1 MLHAKLSPSGAARR
15 VVCPGSRALEE
26 RYPETNESQ
35 YAREGHAAHWVASS
49 RLKRENIDMI
59 APNGERV
66 TDEMIDGAQMFYES
80 VSEVQVALGFPLL
93 HVELPLD
100 ISNVHP
106 DCWGTPDVWLIKDGE
121 LHLWDYKFGH
131 GYVEVFENWQLLE
144 YAAGVARTHTINNVT
159 FYIVQPRCYDR
170 RGKIRTWTIDF
181 KRLDG
186 YIAYLRAR
194 ETIASQD
201 DALCE
206 VSPQCKN
213 CRAKHAC
220 HALQQFGGHVV
231 DMAASNVPLELTPG
245 EIGVELKALR
255 RAMDSLEGRVL
266 GLEEQAKAMISRG
279 EFVPGFKLE
288 ASGGRE
294 RWVKSPDEVITLGEL
309 MGVNLA
315 KPQETI
321 TPGQARKLGLDEG
334 IIKAYAKVYSG
345 SLKLV
350 ESDDAR
356 KIFGGE

>member
-26 RYPETNESQ
+26 RYPETEDSSHS
-35 YAREGHAAHWVASS
+35 REGHAAHWVAAS
-49 RLKRENIDMI
+49 RLKRENIDLI

-66 TDEMIDGAQMFYES
+66 TDAMIDGAQMLYES
-80 VSEVQVALGFPLL
+80 VSEVAVRLGFPML
-93 HVELPLD
+93 HIELPVN
-100 ISNVHP
+100 ISSIHP
-106 DCWGTPDVWLIKDGE
+106 DCWGTPDVWLAKDRE
-121 LHLWDYKFGH
+121 VHLWDYKFGH

-144 YAAGVARTHTINNVT
+144 YAAGILQLHPADTVT

-170 RGKIRTWTIDF
+170 RGPIRTWTVDF

-186 YIAYLRAR
+186 YFAYLRAR
-194 ETIASQD
+194 ETIASRD
-201 DALCE
+201 DAQCE

-220 HALQQFGGHVV
+220 HALQQFGGHMV
-231 DMAASNVPLELTPG
+231 DVAASNVPLELTPA
-245 EIGVELKALR
+245 EIGVELRTLR
-255 RAMDSLEGRVL
+255 RAMASLEGRVL

-279 EFVPGFKLE
+279 EFVPGFKME

-294 RWVKSPDEVITLGEL
+294 KWFKTPDEIIMLGEL
-309 MGVNLA
+309 MGINLA

-321 TPGQARKLGLDEG
+321 TPAQARKLGLDEA
-334 IIKAYAKVYSG
+334 IIKSYAKTYSG
-345 SLKLV
+345 ALKLV